1 MVEFVPFLVMYIM
14 LMTLLKKLPGKPWI
28 IFIAI
33 VGMIYGFVTSLA
45 FKNIKP
51 LLLKDKYPEMKN
63 PAIWD
68 FEWMSN
74 KKNIRLWD
82 IFIGSAEVSFVAVLE
97 TLISGRIAD
106 NRTGTRFDQPKEI
119 FGMSLGNILSGFMG
133 GTPCTGVL
141 VRTGVNI
148 QTGAT
153 DKMSQLINAIVLLFM
168 TVIFMPAFVYVPLP
182 CVAAIL
188 IVAAS
193 RLVP

>member
-51 LLLKDKYPEMKN
+51 LLLKDKYPEMKS

-74 KKNIRLWD
+74 KKNIRFWD
-82 IFIGSAEVSFVAVLE
+82 VLIGSAEVSFVAVLE

-106 NRTGTRFDQPKEI
+106 NRTGTRFD
-119 FGMSLGNILSGFMG
+119 
-133 GTPCTGVL
+133 
-141 VRTGVNI
+141 
-148 QTGAT
+148 
-153 DKMSQLINAIVLLFM
+153 
-168 TVIFMPAFVYVPLP
+168 
-182 CVAAIL
+182 
-188 IVAAS
+188 
-193 RLVP
+193 